1 MTLNVSAENNKRAA
15 ADYEARLNAIKRA
28 VLSRYPDT
36 APVDDVDRA
45 FRFAAEYHEGQKRVS
60 GEDFIEHPLSVAE
73 ILTEWELAPE
83 LIIAAL
89 LHDVLED
96 ASPDHVVGALAEG
109 TPQQG
114 ASGKKERSIKARKRL
129 RAEMGGRF
137 GKEVADIVEG
147 LTKVDHL
154 VLESRE
160 ERTLENLKRFFV
172 AVGKDLRVV
181 PIKLADRLHNMRT
194 LKSLADWKQKRTAK
208 ETLNLY
214 APLAYR
220 FGMGEVQAE
229 LEDLA
234 FEAVLPDIYNKLVEK
249 LKTTQDQRAAA
260 LKAAEKALKKRL
272 SAANLSATITTR
284 SKHYYSIY
292 RKMVRQ
298 SLAIDEVLDIV
309 GMRVI
314 ADTERT
320 CYRALGEVHSLWL
333 PIPGTFKDYIATPK
347 SNMYQSLHTVVLISP
362 GYQMEIQIRT
372 EQMHLVAERG
382 IAAHWRYKAIADRK
396 VLRKLYKETDV
407 SSWVEEFITGYID
420 RDKGT
425 RLLDGIKMM
434 LQVEDI
440 YVMTPKG
447 EMRSFPQGATLID
460 FAYSVH
466 TSVGNQFVSG
476 KVGGVQKQPDYQLK
490 TGDVVEIITNK
501 KAKPKKEWLK
511 FVKTHY
517 ARHAIQKWFK
527 VEERH
532 LMAGIG
538 KSVLEEKL
546 RMARVP
552 SREFYKSPDLASF
565 LDKFGLSDITDL
577 FVKLSTGKIKLIHA
591 LQSVLPK
598 NLYENV
604 HTLKMSKSPPE
615 EDLFNRIRAYK
626 KGLVISDT
634 TSPEV
639 LLARCCHPV
648 PGDRVVGYVKRG
660 SGVSVHR
667 VECKQVERLLP
678 DNVRIIRDIRW
689 NVPKSSQFDASLRLN
704 SINAKGILVRIT
716 QALLNNEIDIRQM
729 RSDRLPDG
737 LITFKIDVLCSSA
750 KQIGKAMDEL
760 KDIEGMIDIE
770 RQ

>member
-1 MTLNVSAENNKRAA
+1 MILNVSAEDKRKSA
-15 ADYEARLNAIKRA
+15 ADYEARLDAIKRA

-45 FRFAAEYHEGQKRVS
+45 FRFAAEYHQGQKRLS
-60 GEDFIEHPLSVAE
+60 GEDFIDHPLSVAE
-73 ILTEWELAPE
+73 ILTKWELAPE

-96 ASPDHVVGALAEG
+96 ASPEHVVGQTAEG
-109 TPQQG
+109 
-114 ASGKKERSIKARKRL
+114 ASQPDASRVRERSINARKRL
-129 RAEMGGRF
+129 RDDIGGRF
-137 GKEVADIVEG
+137 GKDVAEIVEG
-147 LTKVDHL
+147 LTKVDRL

-160 ERTLENLKRFFV
+160 ERRLENLKRFFV
-172 AVGKDLRVV
+172 AVSKDLRVV

-234 FEAVLPDIYNKLVEK
+234 FECVLPEIYNKLVEK
-249 LKTTQDQRAAA
+249 LKTTEDQRVAA
-260 LKAAEKALKKRL
+260 LKAAEKAFRKRL
-272 SAANLSATITTR
+272 AAADVSATITTR

-298 SLAIDEVLDIV
+298 SLTIDEVLDIV
-309 GMRVI
+309 GMRLI
-314 ADTERT
+314 AKSERA
-320 CYRALGEVHSLWL
+320 CYRVLGEVHSLWL

-347 SNMYQSLHTVVLISP
+347 SNMYQSLHTVVLINP
-362 GYQMEIQIRT
+362 GYQMEVQIRT
-372 EQMHLVAERG
+372 ERMHLVAERG
-382 IAAHWRYKAIADRK
+382 IAAHWRYKAMVDRR
-396 VLRKLYKETDV
+396 VLDKLYKESDA
-407 SSWVEEFITGYID
+407 SLWVEEFITGYIE

-425 RLLDGIKMM
+425 GLLDGIKMM
-434 LQVEDI
+434 LQSEDI
-440 YVMTPKG
+440 YVITPKG
-447 EMRSFPQGATLID
+447 EMRSFPHGATLID

-466 TSVGNQFVSG
+466 SSVGNQFVSG
-476 KVGGVQKQPDYQLK
+476 RVGGLQKQPDYQLK
-490 TGDVVEIITNK
+490 TGDVVEIITDK
-501 KAKPKKEWLK
+501 KARPKKEWLK
-511 FVKTHY
+511 FAKTPY
-517 ARHAIQKWFK
+517 ARHSIQKWFK

-532 LMAGIG
+532 LMVEIG

-552 SREFYKSPDLASF
+552 TREFYKSRALASF
-565 LDKFGLSDITDL
+565 LDKSGLSDITDL

-591 LQSVLPK
+591 LQAVLPK

-604 HTLKMSKSPPE
+604 HTLKISKSPPE

-634 TSPEV
+634 TSSEV
-639 LLARCCHPV
+639 LLAKCCHPV

-667 VECKQVERLLP
+667 VECKQIERLLP
-678 DNVRIIRDIRW
+678 DSIRIIRNIRW
-689 NVPKSSQFDASLRLN
+689 NVPKSSQFDACLRLN
-704 SINAKGILVRIT
+704 STDMKGILARIT
-716 QALLNNEIDIRQM
+716 KALLNTDIDIRQM

-737 LITFKIDVLCSSA
+737 SITFKIDVLCSSA
-750 KQIGKAMDEL
+750 RQIEKAMDEL

-770 RQ
+770 R

>member
-1 MTLNVSAENNKRAA
+1 LILNASADDKRKVT
-15 ADYEARLNAIKRA
+15 ADYEARLGAIERA
-28 VLSRYPDT
+28 ILSRYPDT
-36 APVDDVDRA
+36 ASADDVDRA
-45 FRFAAEYHEGQKRVS
+45 FKFAAGYHQGQKRVS

-96 ASPDHVVGALAEG
+96 ASPEHVVGEPAEG
-109 TPQQG
+109 TSPQD
-114 ASGKKERSIKARKRL
+114 ASGIKERSIEARKRL
-129 RAEMGGRF
+129 RYEIGANF
-137 GKEVADIVEG
+137 GDDVAQIVEG
-147 LTKVDHL
+147 LTKVDRL

-160 ERTLENLKRFFV
+160 ERTLENLKRFFM

-249 LKTTQDQRAAA
+249 LKTTEDQRAAA
-260 LKAAEKALKKRL
+260 LKAAEKAFKKRL
-272 SAANLSATITTR
+272 AAADISTAITTR
-284 SKHYYSIY
+284 SKHYYSVY

-298 SLAIDEVLDIV
+298 SLTIDEVLDIV

-314 ADTERT
+314 AETERT
-320 CYRALGEVHSLWL
+320 CYRVLGEVHSLWL

-347 SNMYQSLHTVVLISP
+347 SNMYQSLHTVVLINP

-372 EQMHLVAERG
+372 ERMHLVAERG

-396 VLRKLYKETDV
+396 VLRKLYKESDV
-407 SSWVEEFITGYID
+407 SLWVEEFITDYID

-425 RLLDGIKMM
+425 KLLDGIKMM
-434 LQVEDI
+434 LQAEDI

-466 TSVGNQFVSG
+466 TSVGNQFTSG

-490 TGDVVEIITNK
+490 TGDVVEIITDK
-501 KAKPKKEWLK
+501 KARPRKEWLK
-511 FVKTHY
+511 FVKTPY
-517 ARHAIQKWFK
+517 ARHAIQKWFR

-552 SREFYKSPDLASF
+552 SKEFYKSPDLASF
-565 LDKFGLSDITDL
+565 LDKCGLLDLTDL
-577 FVKLSTGKIKLIHA
+577 FVKLSTGRIKLIHA
-591 LQSVLPK
+591 LQAVLPK

-634 TSPEV
+634 TSSEV
-639 LLARCCHPV
+639 FLARCCHPV

-678 DNVRIIRDIRW
+678 DSIRIIRDIRW
-689 NVPKSSQFDASLRLN
+689 NVPKASQFDTSLRLN
-704 SINAKGILVRIT
+704 SIDTKGILVRIT
-716 QALLNNEIDIRQM
+716 KTLLDANIDIQQM

-750 KQIGKAMDEL
+750 RQIEKAMDEL